1 MDDES
6 TNDVADADAE
16 LLARPLLDHWTV
28 PELPSG
34 LKERVMMRMDTMTWA
49 RDVQPDLSA
58 RTHARPWELG
68 PRGVTVL
75 TMVATAAAAAALVL
89 ALRRP
94 SAPEP
99 SLAAVPVAAVA
110 TAEAQPDR
118 SPRGHLTLDVTPHDA
133 TVELDGAALQGPSPF
148 VATNLAPGK
157 HAVVVRRP
165 GFTPWSRSIDVPEAQ
180 LHLPVALVATD
191 DAAALDRTPR
201 SSARLAP
208 AAATKVEGKLDK
220 DEIREVVSTHIAE
233 VQACYQQG
241 LERNPALAGRVT
253 VEFMIEADG
262 RVRNSKVVTSD
273 LGDTAVSGC
282 IASAVAT
289 WRFPEP
295 DDGDTVSVLY
305 PFLLESE

>member
-6 TNDVADADAE
+6 TNDVGDAE
-16 LLARPLLDHWTV
+16 ADRLWRPLLDHWTV
-28 PELPSG
+28 PEVPSG
-34 LKERVMMRMDTMTWA
+34 LEERVMMRLDSTNSA
-49 RDVQPDLSA
+49 RDLRLDPL
-58 RTHARPWELG
+58 ARPHAHRWELG

-94 SAPEP
+94 APPEP
-99 SLAAVPVAAVA
+99 AVTAVPVAAA
-110 TAEAQPDR
+110 TNAIPDR

-133 TVELDGAALQGPSPF
+133 IVELDGAPLQGPSPF

-180 LHLPVALVATD
+180 LHLPVALVASD

-201 SSARLAP
+201 SSARMAP
-208 AAATKVEGKLDK
+208 ASATEVEGKLDK
-220 DEIREVVSTHIAE
+220 DEIRNVVREHIGE
-233 VQACYQQG
+233 VQTCYQAG
-241 LERNPALAGRVT
+241 LERDAALAGRIAVT
-253 VEFMIEADG
+253 FVIAPDG
-262 RVRNSKVVTSD
+262 RVRESVVTESD
-273 LGDTAVSGC
+273 LGDTAVSDC
-282 IASAVAT
+282 IARAITT

-295 DDGDTVSVLY
+295 EDGNAVSVVY

>member
-1 MDDES
+1 
-6 TNDVADADAE
+6 
-16 LLARPLLDHWTV
+16 
-28 PELPSG
+28 
-34 LKERVMMRMDTMTWA
+34 
-49 RDVQPDLSA
+49 
-58 RTHARPWELG
+58 
-68 PRGVTVL
+68 
-75 TMVATAAAAAALVL
+75 
-89 ALRRP
+89 
-94 SAPEP
+94 
-99 SLAAVPVAAVA
+99 
-110 TAEAQPDR
+110 
-118 SPRGHLTLDVTPHDA
+118 
-133 TVELDGAALQGPSPF
+133 
-148 VATNLAPGK
+148 
-157 HAVVVRRP
+157 VVVRRP

>member
-6 TNDVADADAE
+6 TNDAE
-16 LLARPLLDHWTV
+16 AERLWRPLLDHWTV

-34 LKERVMMRMDTMTWA
+34 LKERVMMRIDSTTWA
-49 RDVQPDLSA
+49 RDVQPDPLP
-58 RTHARPWELG
+58 RPRPRPWALG

-75 TMVATAAAAAALVL
+75 TMVATAAAAAAVVL

-94 SAPEP
+94 ATPEP
-99 SLAAVPVAAVA
+99 VAAAVPMAATTA
-110 TAEAQPDR
+110 TAGADR

-208 AAATKVEGKLDK
+208 ASATEVEGKLDK
-220 DEIREVVSTHIAE
+220 DEIRNVVREHIGDI
-233 VQACYQQG
+233 QTCYQDG
-241 LERNPALAGRVT
+241 LARDATLAGRVAVT
-253 VEFMIEADG
+253 FVIAPDG
-262 RVRNSKVVTSD
+262 RVRDSVVSESD
-273 LGDTAVSGC
+273 LGDTAVSDC
-282 IASAVAT
+282 IARAITT

-295 DDGDTVSVLY
+295 DDGNAVSVVY

>member
-6 TNDVADADAE
+6 TNDAE
-16 LLARPLLDHWTV
+16 AERLWRPLLDHWTV

-34 LKERVMMRMDTMTWA
+34 LKERVMMRIDSTTWA
-49 RDVQPDLSA
+49 RDVQPDPLP
-58 RTHARPWELG
+58 RPRPRPWALG

-75 TMVATAAAAAALVL
+75 TMVATAAAAAAVVL

-94 SAPEP
+94 ATPEP
-99 SLAAVPVAAVA
+99 VAAAVPVAVTTA
-110 TAEAQPDR
+110 TAGADR

-208 AAATKVEGKLDK
+208 ASATEVEGKLDK
-220 DEIREVVSTHIAE
+220 DEIRNVVREHIGDI
-233 VQACYQQG
+233 QTCYQDG
-241 LERNPALAGRVT
+241 LARDATLAGRVAVT
-253 VEFMIEADG
+253 FVIAPDG
-262 RVRNSKVVTSD
+262 RVRDSVVSESD
-273 LGDTAVSGC
+273 LGDTAVSDC
-282 IASAVAT
+282 IARAITT

-295 DDGDTVSVLY
+295 DDGNAVSVVY